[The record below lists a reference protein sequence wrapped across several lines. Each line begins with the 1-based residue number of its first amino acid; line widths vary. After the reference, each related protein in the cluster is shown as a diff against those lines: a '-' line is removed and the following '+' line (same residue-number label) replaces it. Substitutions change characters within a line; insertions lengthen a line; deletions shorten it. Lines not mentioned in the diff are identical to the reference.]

1 MLHSKVGMFSSAQAE
16 RTMFTARTSSE
27 VSITTIGVEE
37 LIKTFRRSRPSL
49 IRAVLRNGFEL
60 GSTSVRLTRKRA
72 ERAIV
77 ASQTTRRFARLAQ
90 IPRCAKNAY
99 SELQSD

>member
-1 MLHSKVGMFSSAQAE
+1 MLHSKVAMFSSAQAE

-49 IRAVLRNGFEL
+49 MFETALL
-60 GSTSVRLTRKRA
+60 GIACDRQSS
-72 ERAIV
+72 
-77 ASQTTRRFARLAQ
+77 FARRTAPSAPLRA
-90 IPRCAKNAY
+90 
-99 SELQSD
+99 SEGGCPPHSLQRFDRSRVAAL